1 MGILRRGRL
10 AQILIEFA
18 GTGVAIACI
27 IWVLWHLVVFL
38 NGYVL
43 VGESN
48 KLILLGEVAVVSF
61 GLLCF
66 LINLCRNNSHTN
78 RSKSR

>member
-1 MGILRRGRL
+1 MGKIYRGRL
-10 AQILIEFA
+10 VRTLIEIVGA
-18 GTGVAIACI
+18 GVAIACVV
-27 IWVLWHLVVFL
+27 WVLWHLVAFL

-48 KLILLGEVAVVSF
+48 KLILLGEVAIVSF

-66 LINLCRNNSHTN
+66 LISLRRNNSHIN
-78 RSKSR
+78 GPSS